1 MYSMLSRNGR
11 ALALPPS
18 SSPPPPPS
26 AEPTSPQPD
35 PKLGEADMVE
45 FVDLNAQFLV
55 DTGRE
60 ATKLIVE

>member
-1 MYSMLSRNGR
+1 LV
-11 ALALPPS
+11 
-18 SSPPPPPS
+18 
-26 AEPTSPQPD
+26 EPTSPQPD

-55 DTGRE
+55 DAEHE